1 MATSALF
8 LIFYGTFRFI
18 IEFIRVPD
26 SHIGYLALNWLTI
39 GQLLSLPMILVGLYL
54 FYKSYYLK
62 GLS

>member
-26 SHIGYLALNWLTI
+26 SHIGYLALNWLTM
-39 GQLLSLPMILVGLYL
+39 GQLLTLPMILVGLYL